1 MLHSYMLQVPFA
13 CITGLLLSTVLEP
26 FYLSHSYLNSTTAIG
41 IRATTVKWYVLC
53 HGEHEYP
60 IGGPTSTHKLS
71 TIIFMYINVHK
82 WSHLGIILINTL
94 EILLTALSYIRQLSV
109 VLIGFGNRKCLYTH
123 RPRQS
128 DYPHS
133 AVATGI
139 LCCKATGGVWCCV
152 D

>member
-1 MLHSYMLQVPFA
+1 MPHSYMLQVPFA
-13 CITGLLLSTVLEP
+13 CITGLLLSTALEP
-26 FYLSHSYLNSTTAIG
+26 FYLSHSNLNCTTAIG
-41 IRATTVKWYVLC
+41 IRATTVKCYVLC

-60 IGGPTSTHKLS
+60 IGGPTSTHKLNYS
-71 TIIFMYINVHK
+71 LHHVHK
-82 WSHLGIILINTL
+82 WSHLGIIFINTL

-109 VLIGFGNRKCLYTH
+109 VLIGFCNRKCLYTH
-123 RPRQS
+123 HPRQS

-139 LCCKATGGVWCCV
+139 LCCQATGGVWCCV